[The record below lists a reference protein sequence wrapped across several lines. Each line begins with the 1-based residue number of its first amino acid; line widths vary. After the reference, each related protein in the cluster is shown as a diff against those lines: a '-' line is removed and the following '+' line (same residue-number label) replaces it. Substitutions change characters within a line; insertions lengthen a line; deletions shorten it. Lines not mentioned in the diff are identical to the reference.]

1 VSVIDRRQLLSGLLA
16 STFGAGAW
24 SLLAAPVL
32 AREAPDEGPS
42 PAWVE
47 RLAQAR
53 IAPWEGGSRQ
63 ELVGLR
69 AMNPEYDLMTRTFT
83 AMGLADLALQH
94 PDRWLP
100 RVVAALDAMIADT
113 TSSLEAHG
121 QSFFLM
127 GYGQGWQEPSLFVDG
142 EHLLVMALRRLL
154 RDEPA
159 LASRSRALG
168 AALAERMASTRSHS
182 WPSYPDECWAFCNT
196 LALSALRALE
206 RLDGTAY
213 GALAR
218 DFVSNARRSLLH
230 PETKMLLS
238 AYTAGGR
245 RREDPE
251 GSSIWASTHFLR
263 AVDATFA
270 QEQYELARDHF
281 GRVWL
286 GFGFGRE
293 WVGRGA
299 IDVDSGPVVPL
310 VGASPSSSGL
320 AILAA
325 RSAGD
330 RGFSR
335 ALHASLGLFAL
346 PRDEDGLRTYRTS
359 NALGDAVILA
369 GCTAGPV
376 WEALGSWTSGPI
388 AQGRG

>member
-1 VSVIDRRQLLSGLLA
+1 V
-16 STFGAGAW
+16 GAW
-24 SLLAAPVL
+24 ALGAAPVL
-32 AREAPDEGPS
+32 AREAPGSGPS

-47 RLAQAR
+47 RLARAR
-53 IAPWEGGSRQ
+53 IAPWEGGSRE
-63 ELVGLR
+63 ELAALR

-83 AMGLADLALQH
+83 AMGLADLALQL
-94 PDRWLP
+94 PDRWQD
-100 RVVAALDAMIADT
+100 RAVAALDAIIVDT
-113 TSSLEAHG
+113 DTSLQRHG
-121 QSFFLM
+121 QSYFLM

-142 EHLLVMALRRLL
+142 EHLLVIALRRLL
-154 RDEPA
+154 HDDPA

-168 AALAERMASTRSHS
+168 AAVAERMASTSSRS

-196 LALSALRALE
+196 LALAALRALE
-206 RLDGTAY
+206 ILDGTAY

-218 DFVSNARRSLLH
+218 DFVSTARSHLLD
-230 PETKMLLS
+230 PNTGMLLS
-238 AYTAGGR
+238 AYTVAGR
-245 RREDPE
+245 RREAPE

-263 AVDATFA
+263 AVDASFA
-270 QEQYELARDHF
+270 QEQYALAREHF

-293 WVGRGA
+293 WVDRGA
-299 IDVDSGPVVPL
+299 TDVDSGPVVPL

-330 RGFSR
+330 HAFSR

-346 PRDEDGLRTYRTS
+346 PRDQEELRTYRTS

-376 WEALGSWTSGPI
+376 WNVLGRS
-388 AQGRG
+388 